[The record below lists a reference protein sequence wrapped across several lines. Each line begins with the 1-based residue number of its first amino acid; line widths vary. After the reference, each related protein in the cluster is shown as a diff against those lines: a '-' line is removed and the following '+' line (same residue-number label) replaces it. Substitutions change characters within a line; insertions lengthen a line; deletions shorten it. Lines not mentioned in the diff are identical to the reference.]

1 MTPATLSKPV
11 TINKERVRQ
20 PRTLSSTNVQS
31 KTGTM
36 NRKLHNGSRILLAVF
51 SLLMLLAYFFPLW
64 NITLEAPQYP
74 EGLGLQIWIDHI
86 GGQMDIINGLN
97 HYIGMKH
104 IDPASFPELV
114 LMPYLVGGL
123 IGLGLLSALIN
134 KKYMLVVF
142 ALLLIVAGIVGGVD
156 FYLWEYDY
164 GHNLDPRAAI
174 KVPGMTYQPPMFG
187 SKELLNFTAT
197 AWPGIGG
204 WAIIAAGVGVV
215 LITIYELRKK
225 SFK

>member
-1 MTPATLSKPV
+1 MIPATLNKPA

-20 PRTLSSTNVQS
+20 ARTLPLSFSSR
-31 KTGTM
+31 KTYNM
-36 NRKLHNGSRILLAVF
+36 NRKLSNVNRILLVIF
-51 SLLMLLAYFFPLW
+51 SALMALAYFFPLW
-64 NITLEAPQYP
+64 DITLEAPQYP
-74 EGLGLQIWIDHI
+74 EGLGLEIWINRI

-114 LMPYLVGGL
+114 LMPYLVGGI
-123 IGLGLLSALIN
+123 IGFGLLSALIN
-134 KKYMLVVF
+134 KKYMLLAF
-142 ALLLIVAGIVGGVD
+142 AIIVLVAGIVGGVD

-187 SKELLNFTAT
+187 SKELLNFTAI

-204 WAIIAAGVGVV
+204 LSIIAAGIGIVI
-215 LITIYELRKK
+215 ITIYELRRK